1 LLPEGEGWNIDK
13 LNEVLFEGDVDDI
26 LKIPV
31 GRAGTDDYL
40 AWNYTKNGLFSVR
53 SAYHLKRHLKR
64 MSAGTA
70 SSSLN
75 CSEHQGWLSLWGAN
89 VPGKVKIHCW
99 RLAQNGLAVGAEL
112 NRRHIK
118 EGVRCVACN
127 REETNL
133 HRFWFFPHSVETW
146 DYLRQ
151 HAMRELRPP
160 PADIRS
166 PRELQNWLLEW
177 MGSVDETEVQLGM
190 MALYHLWLVR
200 NDARD
205 EALIEDPRRTARR
218 ILALSEEWRDV
229 QNEAAVSNPRVEE
242 HWHPPPL
249 GWHKVNADGAFSR
262 DDKHGGGGV
271 IIRDHHG
278 APLAGASHFF
288 PM

>member
-1 LLPEGEGWNIDK
+1 LYILHVLFDSFKRATRELLASFASRAEFQIRTRL
-13 LNEVLFEGDVDDI
+13 LNESSRANSIVD
-26 LKIPV
+26 
-31 GRAGTDDYL
+31 RAL
-40 AWNYTKNGLFSVR
+40 ASQAELARLGSN
-53 SAYHLKRHLKR
+53 
-64 MSAGTA
+64 
-70 SSSLN
+70 SS
-75 CSEHQGWLSLWGAN
+75 
-89 VPGKVKIHCW
+89 P
-99 RLAQNGLAVGAEL
+99 RLAVGAEL